1 MHIIP
6 ADYRGSTADECELY
20 TSRLC
25 PKGKQLTKLNKTSA
39 TRSENSHIT
48 SPTPRKPKL
57 VLNLSVKGGWV
68 KKRKEI
74 SLDLS
79 SSFSSA
85 LQPSATSQ
93 GVHLSLL
100 SLPSASSCG
109 LAPVLTTSGELS
121 CQGHQQAPMGKPQWL
136 HSATACMETA
146 LASGSVY
153 LPLLPLPN
161 TASPSSVIPFLTL
174 PPYPFSNAPA
184 SHGSNRLS
192 LLGYGSVAFHLHLY
206 SLSCSTASLPRQYW
220 ESFLTFPFSLRIPS
234 PHFLSPLFRFFGLKI
249 FYGRYYYSSRYY
261 VYHFSFI
268 IMLLSW

>member
-1 MHIIP
+1 MQLCMVRHAYNP
-6 ADYRGSTADECELY
+6 
-20 TSRLC
+20 SRLQGLHSWWMWTLHITTLS
-25 PKGKQLTKLNKTSA
+25 KGKQLTKLSRTSA
-39 TRSENSHIT
+39 TGSENPHIT
-48 SPTPRKPKL
+48 SPAPRKPKL

-85 LQPSATSQ
+85 LQPSANSQ

-109 LAPVLTTSGELS
+109 LAPVLSTSGELS
-121 CQGHQQAPMGKPQWL
+121 CQGHQKAQMGKPQWL

-184 SHGSNRLS
+184 SHGFNRLS
-192 LLGYGSVAFHLHLY
+192 LLGYGSVAIHLHFY
-206 SLSCSTASLPRQYW
+206 SLICSTASLPRQ
-220 ESFLTFPFSLRIPS
+220 
-234 PHFLSPLFRFFGLKI
+234 
-249 FYGRYYYSSRYY
+249 
-261 VYHFSFI
+261 
-268 IMLLSW
+268 